1 MTNHENTKY
10 TKRTKCAKPNVGFFV
25 FFVPIVWFR
34 DFVVSSR

>member
-10 TKRTKCAKPNVGFFV
+10 TKCTKPNVGFFV
-25 FFVPIVWFR
+25 FFVPIVRLR